1 MEYYSSTMISLYYVI
16 NNYDEEDGINNEI
29 LEYVNNFVDINK

>member
-1 MEYYSSTMISLYYVI
+1 MRFYTYGILYYVI